1 MALNWLKFRT
11 FECLIEQFMNKLLYV
26 GAIVLIAMYL
36 CACEEKKQ
44 VGMSDMAVVDTVE
57 VSTIKVCD
65 TASYKAAEE
74 DCKIEAQVEFTYPK
88 FFVNKDKT
96 DELQDLYTT
105 SVLEIQADS
114 MSLATAFPGYVEM
127 LINSYK
133 EVNGAYEG
141 EDYEKDYEIAKTCNL
156 QVKIAV
162 LYNNY
167 NLLSIGK
174 EETVVINDKE
184 PRVRHLYSTY
194 NLEKMEKMSF
204 VDLVGE
210 ENVGDMIELLKAK
223 LRSDVN
229 AKNDDELVDL
239 GFYNIDNLEAN
250 DNFYVTNDSVVWNY
264 LPRELSVFD
273 EVQIALSRKDIIMLT
288 ENKIR

>member
-1 MALNWLKFRT
+1 
-11 FECLIEQFMNKLLYV
+11 
-26 GAIVLIAMYL
+26 
-36 CACEEKKQ
+36 
-44 VGMSDMAVVDTVE
+44 
-57 VSTIKVCD
+57 
-65 TASYKAAEE
+65 
-74 DCKIEAQVEFTYPK
+74 
-88 FFVNKDKT
+88 
-96 DELQDLYTT
+96 
-105 SVLEIQADS
+105 
-114 MSLATAFPGYVEM
+114 
-127 LINSYK
+127 
-133 EVNGAYEG
+133 
-141 EDYEKDYEIAKTCNL
+141 
-156 QVKIAV
+156 
-162 LYNNY
+162 
-167 NLLSIGK
+167 LSIGK

-273 EVQIALSRKDIIMLT
+273 EVQIALSRKDITMLT

>member
-1 MALNWLKFRT
+1 M
-11 FECLIEQFMNKLLYV
+11 
-26 GAIVLIAMYL
+26 
-36 CACEEKKQ
+36 
-44 VGMSDMAVVDTVE
+44 
-57 VSTIKVCD
+57 
-65 TASYKAAEE
+65 
-74 DCKIEAQVEFTYPK
+74 
-88 FFVNKDKT
+88 
-96 DELQDLYTT
+96 
-105 SVLEIQADS
+105 
-114 MSLATAFPGYVEM
+114 
-127 LINSYK
+127 
-133 EVNGAYEG
+133 
-141 EDYEKDYEIAKTCNL
+141 
-156 QVKIAV
+156 
-162 LYNNY
+162 
-167 NLLSIGK
+167 LSIGK

-273 EVQIALSRKDIIMLT
+273 EVQIALSRKDITMLT

>member
-1 MALNWLKFRT
+1 M
-11 FECLIEQFMNKLLYV
+11 
-26 GAIVLIAMYL
+26 
-36 CACEEKKQ
+36 
-44 VGMSDMAVVDTVE
+44 
-57 VSTIKVCD
+57 
-65 TASYKAAEE
+65 
-74 DCKIEAQVEFTYPK
+74 
-88 FFVNKDKT
+88 
-96 DELQDLYTT
+96 
-105 SVLEIQADS
+105 
-114 MSLATAFPGYVEM
+114 
-127 LINSYK
+127 
-133 EVNGAYEG
+133 
-141 EDYEKDYEIAKTCNL
+141 
-156 QVKIAV
+156 
-162 LYNNY
+162 
-167 NLLSIGK
+167 LSIGK

-204 VDLVGE
+204 VYLVGE

-273 EVQIALSRKDIIMLT
+273 EVQIALSRKDITMLT